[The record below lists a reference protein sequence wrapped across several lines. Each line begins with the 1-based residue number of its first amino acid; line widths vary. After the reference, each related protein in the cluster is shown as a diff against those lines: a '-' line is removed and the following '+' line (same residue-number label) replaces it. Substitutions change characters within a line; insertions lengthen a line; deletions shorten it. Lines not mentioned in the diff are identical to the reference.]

1 MLQPQIGQ
9 LAEHDGETGEHL
21 VLGLALAGQI
31 GAAAEDA
38 QEKEAHVAAAG
49 QALQAPIPS
58 TWRAA

>member
-1 MLQPQIGQ
+1 MLQYQIGQ

-38 QEKEAHVAAAG
+38 HEKEAHVAAAG
-49 QALQAPIPS
+49 QV
-58 TWRAA
+58 